1 MGKVWNATL
10 IMCDMEL
17 VENTHTAV
25 PIRPALDDDDPGH
38 REPAK
43 PLTGDSTPQP
53 HRSTRI
59 KHLPDKLM

>member
-1 MGKVWNATL
+1 
-10 IMCDMEL
+10 MCDMEL

-25 PIRPALDDDDPGH
+25 PICSPLDDDDPGH

-53 HRSTRI
+53 HRTVSSTLLVGPKARSQ
-59 KHLPDKLM
+59 